1 MGFDLHGVAPKI
13 NEPEPAILKQHHWGS
28 VPEDVR
34 EDYFSASDAYEEANP
49 GIYFR
54 NNVWW
59 WRPLWTYVCSL
70 CDDILTENDM
80 EKGGHN
86 GGQTISKTKAQ
97 KIATRILMANKSG
110 DLDVYAQQ
118 YKETIANLPKEKC
131 TICDGVGMRT
141 PPLLNKDFEPNTDQ
155 DTLEKCN
162 GCEGTGKR
170 RAWAASYPFSVENAV
185 EFANFAKESGGFQ
198 IC

>member
-1 MGFDLHGVAPKI
+1 MGFDLHGMAPKI

-28 VPEDVR
+28 LPEDVR
-34 EDYFSASDAYEEANP
+34 EDYFAASDAYEEANP

-59 WRPLWTYVCSL
+59 WRPLWTYVCGL
-70 CDDILTENDM
+70 CDDILTAKDM
-80 EKGGHN
+80 EGGGWNN
-86 GGQTISKTKAQ
+86 GHTVSKTKAK

-118 YKETIANLPKEKC
+118 YKETVAHLPKEKC

-141 PPLLNKDFEPNTDQ
+141 PPLLNENFEPNTDQ
-155 DTLEKCN
+155 DTLQKCN
-162 GCEGTGKR
+162 GCDGTGKR
-170 RAWAASYPFSVENAV
+170 EAWGASYPFSVENAV
-185 EFANFAKESGGFQ
+185 EFAKFAKESGGFQ